1 MSQVQPLVTHV
12 RRKRA
17 QMRQRTE
24 SAYLLGRIGA
34 GALLLFYMMIVS
46 RTLFAQD
53 GRTITVRM
61 VDSKTG
67 QPIATSEIEVRIR
80 VPVTSSQ
87 TKGIPPVYV
96 RPNKDGV
103 GTATFPIAASDIR
116 VYASYGKANWSYVNC
131 DSVQDRGSTQEHW
144 YSISE
149 ILTTGIAPPNFC
161 SKRKIAVKPGEFV
174 FFVRPMT
181 FREKMHE

>member
-1 MSQVQPLVTHV
+1 MRETHHKNWIDWALYGV
-12 RRKRA
+12 
-17 QMRQRTE
+17 
-24 SAYLLGRIGA
+24 
-34 GALLLFYMMIVS
+34 LLLFYVMIQCG
-46 RTLFAQD
+46 TLDAQND
-53 GRTITVRM
+53 RTIMVRM
-61 VDSKTG
+61 LDSKTG
-67 QPIATSEIEVRIR
+67 QPITRSEIEVRVR
-80 VPVTSSQ
+80 VPATSSQ

-103 GTATFPIAASDIR
+103 GTATFPIVASDIR

-131 DSVQDRGSTQEHW
+131 DSIHDQGSTQEHW

-149 ILTTGIAPPNFC
+149 ILTTGSAAPNLC
-161 SKRKIAVKPGEFV
+161 NKRKIDVKPGEFV